1 MKRAMQINLFELIKI
16 FIEIV
21 ESGSFTRAAENLQIH
36 RPAVTKALQ
45 QLEQHS
51 GVRLLQRT
59 TRQINLTPEGEDFYQ
74 RSKPLLAQADDLLES
89 FAPDRP
95 LSGQLRVDMPIS
107 FAALRVVPN
116 LPDFYR
122 MHPNIEIILSCSDRR
137 RNMLRDGL
145 DCVLRMG
152 ELEDGDY
159 ISRPLGNIDML
170 TCASP
175 AYLAAHG
182 RLDTLEDLQHHQAV
196 NWVNS
201 NSRQTMPWI
210 FKTETGTVEIH
221 PPGKLVMDNSEAY
234 IVAGLAGLGLLQGM
248 RFFLQ
253 PYLDSGRLVE
263 VLPNYP
269 VPHRKL
275 SLLYPHRHLSRKVRA
290 FAEWLEELLRK
301 G

>member
-1 MKRAMQINLFELIKI
+1 MQINLFESIKI

-21 ESGSFTRAAENLQIH
+21 ESGSFTQAAENLQIH

-59 TRQINLTPEGEDFYQ
+59 TRRINLTPEGEEFYR

-89 FAPDRP
+89 FAPNNA
-95 LSGQLRVDMPIS
+95 LHGQLRVDMPIA

-122 MHPNIEIILSCSDRR
+122 QHPDIEIILSSSDRR
-137 RNMLRDGL
+137 RDMLRDGL

-152 ELEDGDY
+152 ALEDGDY
-159 ISRPLGNIDML
+159 IARPMGNIKMT

-175 AYLAAHG
+175 AYLAAQG
-182 RLDTLEDLQHHQAV
+182 RPETLEDLQHHQAV
-196 NWVNS
+196 NWINS
-201 NSRQTMPWI
+201 NSRQILPWTFQTASGI
-210 FKTETGTVEIH
+210 EEIH
-221 PPGKLVMDNSEAY
+221 LPGKLVLDNSEAY
-234 IVAGLAGLGLLQGM
+234 IAAGLAGIGLLQGM
-248 RFFLQ
+248 NVFLQ

-263 VLPNYP
+263 VLPDYP
-269 VPHRKL
+269 APQRKL
-275 SLLYPHRHLSRKVRA
+275 SLLYPHRHLSRKVRV
-290 FAEWLEELLRK
+290 FAEWLETLL
-301 G
+301 

>member
-1 MKRAMQINLFELIKI
+1 M
-16 FIEIV
+16 
-21 ESGSFTRAAENLQIH
+21 
-36 RPAVTKALQ
+36 TKALQ

-137 RNMLRDGL
+137 RNMLREGL

-201 NSRQTMPWI
+201 SSRQSMPWI
-210 FKTETGTVEIH
+210 FKTETGTTEIH

-248 RFFLQ
+248 RFFYSLISTVGDWSRCCLTIQ
-253 PYLDSGRLVE
+253 SRTASCRYFIHTATFQERYAHLLNGLRHCCGKVNLD
-263 VLPNYP
+263 
-269 VPHRKL
+269 
-275 SLLYPHRHLSRKVRA
+275 
-290 FAEWLEELLRK
+290 
-301 G
+301 